1 MGFNFGN
8 MNMTSEA
15 IDKKLNDPN
24 TTVEDLLKEEELLQ
38 EFRSQNEKLIDFFDK
53 DKVKHLLDYIIKE
66 QEDEQDKG
74 YKFPFICSQ
83 IFGLELDKIMKY
95 FFITN
100 KEMEE
105 EKNKEKEENA
115 KKEGENSENINKDD
129 KNPDQQAENKEKD
142 KEDNANEN
150 KEKKDEEK
158 KDNDNDPKKDNEVK
172 EEIKKEEPKKR
183 RR

>member
-1 MGFNFGN
+1 MFNVAGLNFGN
-8 MNMTSEA
+8 MNLTSEA

-53 DKVKHLLDYIIKE
+53 DKIKHLLDYIIKE

-74 YKFPFICSQ
+74 YKFPFLCSQ

-100 KEMEE
+100 KEFEE
-105 EKNKEKEENA
+105 EKKEKEKKEKKEENDENA
-115 KKEGENSENINKDD
+115 KKEGEKSSNVNE
-129 KNPDQQAENKEKD
+129 ENKK
-142 KEDNANEN
+142 
-150 KEKKDEEK
+150 
-158 KDNDNDPKKDNEVK
+158 
-172 EEIKKEEPKKR
+172 
-183 RR
+183 